1 MEIRFKLDQSITQSP
16 TPIAFVTNVPDAVMA
31 QAKVFLLP
39 RVEDGHWH
47 KNFVD
52 AADTKPIPS
61 STEAISGSI
70 YKVTPSD
77 LPQGATGFLC
87 LWVKM
92 PSGNEDRMYAIRF
105 N

>member
-1 MEIRFKLDQSITQSP
+1 MKKRLSP
-16 TPIAFVTNVPDAVMA
+16 RSAPLAFVTNVPEAMMA
-31 QAKVFLLP
+31 EAKVFLLP

-52 AADTKPIPS
+52 AADTKPLPS
-61 STEAISGSI
+61 STEPISGSI

-92 PSGNEDRMYAIRF
+92 PSANEDRMYAIRL